1 MPSHTRPASG
11 FTLLELIVVIA
22 IFGVMATMAYGGLA
36 SVLHTRARVEQS
48 LARLAEYQKAY
59 MHLRG
64 DFQEVRN
71 RPARDPYGDLQPAF
85 SGDVK
90 GRVTFSRGGW
100 RNPLLQPRPNIER
113 VFYYLDADKKAL
125 MRGSYRVLDQAQDSK
140 VVEVPL
146 LNNIQDIA
154 WRYMDSAHSWQ
165 TIWPP
170 LSSGA
175 TASTAAQQAP
185 PIAVELVLHTDDIG
199 ELRFLFRDGVEPTAA
214 SILSAGTGGAGPN
227 KGITNTSNQSDSST
241 SNDAQSTD
249 TPSDTG
255 GQSQ

>member
-1 MPSHTRPASG
+1 MQPRARPAAG

-36 SVLHTRARVEQS
+36 SVLHTRARVEES
-48 LARLAEYQKAY
+48 LGRLAEYQKAY
-59 MHLRG
+59 MRLRG
-64 DFQEVRN
+64 DFQQVRN

-85 SGDVK
+85 GGDVK

-113 VFYYLDADKKAL
+113 VFYYLDADKKSL
-125 MRGSYRVLDQAQDSK
+125 IRGSYRVLDQAQDSK

-146 LNNIQDIA
+146 LSNVQDVT
-154 WRYMDSAHSWQ
+154 WRYMDSAHTWQ
-165 TIWPP
+165 SIWPP

-175 TASTAAQQAP
+175 TAATAAQQAP
-185 PIAVELVLHTDDIG
+185 PIAIELVVHTKDMG
-199 ELRFLFRDGVEPTAA
+199 ELRFLFRDGVEPLNATTSGSSSSGTA
-214 SILSAGTGGAGPN
+214 GG
-227 KGITNTSNQSDSST
+227 KGITNTSNQSDSS
-241 SNDAQSTD
+241 NSTD
-249 TPSDTG
+249 TPPTEDPNAA